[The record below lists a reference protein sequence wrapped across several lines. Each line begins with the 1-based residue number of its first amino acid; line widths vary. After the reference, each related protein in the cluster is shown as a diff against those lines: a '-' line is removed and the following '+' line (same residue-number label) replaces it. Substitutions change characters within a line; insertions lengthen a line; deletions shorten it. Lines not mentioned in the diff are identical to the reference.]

1 MLKQDLINKI
11 ENSKLDIK
19 EHIQNNNFNKE
30 YTSEIIKNILD
41 WEAYEIQ
48 VAINLYYIDWC
59 SIEEIAEILDKSEI
73 NVLNYFQLILFK
85 IKLILNVNKKI
96 ESIYSAKNY
105 SWKKKNYNNN
115 ENWSLLDEKI

>member
-41 WEAYEIQ
+41 
-48 VAINLYYIDWC
+48 
-59 SIEEIAEILDKSEI
+59 
-73 NVLNYFQLILFK
+73 
-85 IKLILNVNKKI
+85 
-96 ESIYSAKNY
+96 
-105 SWKKKNYNNN
+105 
-115 ENWSLLDEKI
+115 

>member
-19 EHIQNNNFNKE
+19 EHIKNNNFNKE
-30 YTSEIIKNILD
+30 YISEIIKNILD

-59 SIEEIAEILDKSEI
+59 SIEEIAEILDKSET
-73 NVLNYFQLILFK
+73 NVLNYFQLIL
-85 IKLILNVNKKI
+85 L
-96 ESIYSAKNY
+96 
-105 SWKKKNYNNN
+105 
-115 ENWSLLDEKI
+115 